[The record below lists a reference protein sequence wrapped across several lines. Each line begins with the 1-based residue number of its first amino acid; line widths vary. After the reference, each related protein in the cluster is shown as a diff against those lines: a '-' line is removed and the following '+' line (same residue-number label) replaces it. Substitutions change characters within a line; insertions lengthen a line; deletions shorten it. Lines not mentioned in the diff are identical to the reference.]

1 MAWAASPRMTTEDL
15 KWYGVHLMDI
25 KGRCGFELNWFRRAC
40 GVMRSGKTPG
50 KFLMK
55 KVSSVVGLEERWVK
69 REGGANKVQVNDL
82 SREGIA
88 INMNEPPGQ
97 MCR

>member
-1 MAWAASPRMTTEDL
+1 
-15 KWYGVHLMDI
+15 MDI
-25 KGRCGFELNWFRRAC
+25 RGRCGFELNWFKRAC
-40 GVMRSGKTPG
+40 ELMRSGKTPG
-50 KFLMK
+50 KFIVK
-55 KVSSVVGLEERWVK
+55 KVSSVEVSEERWVK

-88 INMNEPPGQ
+88 MNMNEPPGQ